1 MASIRL
7 GGGEAK
13 DKSALRRRA
22 RYRNHLH
29 RSFDIRRGRV
39 ILRAMAEVDRKSSSI
54 GNAELAQRF
63 VQFVMVQV
71 QNIYYVLGRIPSP
84 DGRPMQANLEA
95 GKILIDQLE
104 MIQVKTEGNLS
115 AQEAS
120 ILEDA
125 LKNVRLAFVETSG
138 GTPASM
144 MPKSNLPEFP
154 LDEELPEGEPPAPP
168 KTADKP
174 KAATPPPVA
183 AAKPE
188 ETENKK
194 KFTKTYG

>member
-1 MASIRL
+1 
-7 GGGEAK
+7 
-13 DKSALRRRA
+13 
-22 RYRNHLH
+22 
-29 RSFDIRRGRV
+29 
-39 ILRAMAEVDRKSSSI
+39 MAEVDRKSSPI

-84 DGRPMQANLEA
+84 DGRPMQPNLEA
-95 GKILIDQLE
+95 AKILIDQLE
-104 MIQVKTEGNLS
+104 MIQAKTEGNLS
-115 AQEAS
+115 AQEGA

-144 MPKSNLPEFP
+144 MPKSNLPDFP
-154 LDEELPEGEPPAPP
+154 LEDELADEPQPPPARAAAPE
-168 KTADKP
+168 KP
-174 KAATPPPVA
+174 KAAPAPA
-183 AAKPE
+183 ASAPKPE
-188 ETENKK
+188 EPENKK

>member
-1 MASIRL
+1 
-7 GGGEAK
+7 
-13 DKSALRRRA
+13 
-22 RYRNHLH
+22 
-29 RSFDIRRGRV
+29 
-39 ILRAMAEVDRKSSSI
+39 MAEVDRKGSSI

-84 DGRPMQANLEA
+84 DGRPMQPNLEA

-104 MIQVKTEGNLS
+104 MIEAKTQGNLS
-115 AQEAS
+115 AQEAA

-144 MPKSNLPEFP
+144 MPKSSMPEFP
-154 LDEELPEGEPPAPP
+154 LEDELADEPAPP
-168 KTADKP
+168 TPEKP
-174 KAATPPPVA
+174 KAATPPPA
-183 AAKPE
+183 DAPKPE
-188 ETENKK
+188 DVESKK

>member
-1 MASIRL
+1 
-7 GGGEAK
+7 
-13 DKSALRRRA
+13 
-22 RYRNHLH
+22 
-29 RSFDIRRGRV
+29 
-39 ILRAMAEVDRKSSSI
+39 MAEVDRKSSPI

-71 QNIYYVLGRIPSP
+71 QNIFYVLGRIPSP
-84 DGRPMQANLEA
+84 DGRPMQPNLEA

-104 MIQVKTEGNLS
+104 MIQAKTEGNLS

-125 LKNVRLAFVETSG
+125 LKNVRLAFVEVSG

-154 LDEELPEGEPPAPP
+154 LDEEEALADEPAPKPPAEKP
-168 KTADKP
+168 KTSAP
-174 KAATPPPVA
+174 APA

-188 ETENKK
+188 EQESKK